1 MRALVVFLVA
11 LVLCVAG
18 YTIAFRKMDNTPA
31 TIAGGV
37 VGLIAAF
44 VALLTGARLLMMLL
58 DWVG

>member
-1 MRALVVFLVA
+1 MRALVVFLIA
-11 LVLCVAG
+11 LVVCIAG
-18 YTIAFRKMDNTPA
+18 YAVAFRRGDNTAA
-31 TIAGGV
+31 TIAGGT